1 MIRRGTWIALAILL
15 GLVGLSFLL
24 RDQQAKITEAAT
36 PTDGLSPLFDD
47 QLRAPVLIRIE
58 GATGQAV
65 QLRRNEDGTWVLED
79 PEEAAAD
86 QAAAQAAATQI
97 GALRILSTV
106 DLAPEIIGL
115 DAPAYNLSLK
125 FDDGSTHSLLI
136 GSVTPIT
143 DGYYAQLDGGPF
155 QVVDKY
161 GLDELISLV
170 ETPPYLATPTARE
183 TPSAMPSATPL
194 SASAQPAES
203 EAIETAGS
211 PELTVTTAT
220 P

>member
-24 RDQQAKITEAAT
+24 KAQKTESAEAAT
-36 PTDGLSPLFDD
+36 PTEGLSRLFDD
-47 QLRAPVLIRIE
+47 RLGVPSLIRIE
-58 GATGQAV
+58 SATGQAV
-65 QLRRNEDGTWVLED
+65 QLGRNEDGTWVLEV

-106 DLAPEIIGL
+106 DLSPEIIGL
-115 DAPAYNLSLK
+115 ESPAYHLTLK
-125 FDDGSTHSLLI
+125 FEDGSTHSLLI

-161 GLDELISLV
+161 GLDVLIGLV
-170 ETPPYLATPTARE
+170 GAPPYLATPTPGE
-183 TPSAMPSATPL
+183 TPSAMTSGTPL

-203 EAIETAGS
+203 TAMETAGS
-211 PELTVTTAT
+211 PEPTVTTAT